1 MKNMMLLFLLMAF
14 QSFTP
19 INITIKKADG
29 LTGAW
34 VLNNA
39 NEEQVLIFMD
49 GYFTHTTYNE
59 QTKSFIQTRGGN
71 YEFNNNAFQVLYE
84 FDTKNTDAIGNAV
97 AYKAI
102 LSGNEI
108 TCNLNGR
115 IDKWKRID
123 DG

>member
-19 INITIKKADG
+19 NNISINMGDG

-49 GYFTHTTYNE
+49 GYFTHTTYNK
-59 QTKSFIQTRGGN
+59 QTKSFLQTRGGN
-71 YEFNNNAFQVLYE
+71 YEYKNNTLQVLYE

-97 AYKAI
+97 AYKATV
-102 LSGNEI
+102 SGNEI
-108 TCNLNGR
+108 ACNL
-115 IDKWKRID
+115 
-123 DG
+123 